1 MTPLPEVTVTDN
13 NAASKQVPNPVIA
26 AFQVLFGRSARHMA
40 TLKGQQ
46 IGQEKYAS
54 FDSIESRLNRVFT
67 GYSDIQYDRQSKY
80 RDYDRMDSAST
91 EAQTALDI
99 YAEEASQKDDK
110 TALKVWVEC
119 QDKGMAD
126 DLNGMLQRVRMEVKA
141 YGLYRNLAKYGDC
154 FVYLLLGGYGVHDF
168 QFIHPVR
175 VERIQED
182 GLLGFKSPEIAS
194 HLPVDNR
201 TGMFKPWDFLH
212 LRVTA
217 FDQESVYGRSFLENI
232 RKTWK
237 QLSMMETMV
246 VLYRISKAVQR
257 NIFYVDVGQA
267 SIQETKD
274 LVKDYEKFLKN
285 KQSYVDPKTNDF
297 KMDFNPATLLQD
309 IVWPVRP
316 NSLSKVDQLQNTT
329 AIGPMDDLEHFYR
342 KIRIGLNIP
351 KEYFD
356 GEQNGMWSSKESLM
370 LQDVRFSR
378 KIARLQDSLR
388 DGVVK
393 LCQIHWAIKH
403 QQYLDPAQFIVQL
416 GTLSS
421 VADRQ
426 REDILLRKAQILEI
440 LSNISIILGWNRWVW
455 GDYLLDEIFPLPA
468 ALRAKLQ
475 TPDPVQQQEQ
485 EQALKLAEKSAA
497 AGGAGKPGF
506 GGKPGGAGAGGKP
519 PKPQKKVTADNLK
532 MGLRGFGTPNTSLT
546 RESFDALSANGE
558 LMEEFQTIGEDIA
571 EGKAPVDK
579 LITFFESINIRPGE
593 IIEQKIAGFS
603 KEEIEA
609 LIKANPVPRTAEGKL
624 MEGVSVKPENEK
636 HWIGLHELGIPPG
649 AFPEGKGYNDPLAAD
664 DADFVA
670 DF

>member
-1 MTPLPEVTVTDN
+1 MPEVTVTDN
-13 NAASKQVPNPVIA
+13 NAAAKQVPNPVIA
-26 AFQVLFGRSARHMA
+26 AMQVLFGRSARHMA

-54 FDSIESRLNRVFT
+54 FDSIEGRLNRVFT

-110 TALKVWVEC
+110 TGLKVWVESK
-119 QDKGMAD
+119 DKKMAE
-126 DLNGMLQRVRMEVKA
+126 DLNGMLQRVRMEFKV
-141 YGLYRNLAKYGDC
+141 YGLYRNIAKYGDC

-168 QFIHPVR
+168 QVVHPVR

-182 GLLGFKSPEIAS
+182 GLLGFKAPEIAS

-201 TGMFKPWDFLH
+201 TGLFKPWDFLH
-212 LRVTA
+212 FRATA
-217 FDQESVYGRSFLENI
+217 FDQESVYGKSFLENI

-316 NSLSKVDQLQNTT
+316 GSESKVDQLQNTT

-356 GEQNGMWSSKESLM
+356 GEQSGVWSSKESLM

-388 DGVVK
+388 EGVVK
-393 LCQIHWAIKH
+393 LCQIHWAIKF
-403 QQYLDPAQFIVQL
+403 QQFLDPNEFIVQL

-440 LSNISIILGWNRWVW
+440 LANISITMGWNRWAW

-468 ALRAKLQ
+468 KLRAKLQ
-475 TPDPVQQQEQ
+475 TPDPVGEM
-485 EQALKLAEKSAA
+485 EAEKAMKMAKAS
-497 AGGAGKPGF
+497 GGAGKPG
-506 GGKPGGAGAGGKP
+506 GGGGAGALKKPAKP
-519 PKPQKKVTADNLK
+519 PKKVTADNLR
-532 MGLRGFGTPNTSLT
+532 MGLRGFGAPNTSLSM
-546 RESFDALSANGE
+546 EDALSTNTE
-558 LMEEFQTIGEDIA
+558 LFEEFKTLGEDIITGV
-571 EGKAPVDK
+571 EPVEK
-579 LITFFESINIRPGE
+579 LFSFFERTTTKGYQV
-593 IIEQKIAGFS
+593 EQQILAFS
-603 KEEIEA
+603 KEEIQA
-609 LIKANPVPRTAEGKL
+609 LIDANPVPKTETGVLTEGI
-624 MEGVSVKPENEK
+624 VNKPTNWDK
-636 HWIGLHELGIPPG
+636 LHEMGIPPG
-649 AFPEGKGYNDPLAAD
+649 AFPEGKGYNDPLEAD
-664 DADFVA
+664 DKDFSP

>member
-1 MTPLPEVTVTDN
+1 MPEVTVTDN
-13 NAASKQVPNPVIA
+13 DAITKQVPNPVIA

-46 IGQEKYAS
+46 VGQEKYAS

-119 QDKGMAD
+119 EDKGMAD
-126 DLNGMLQRVRMEVKA
+126 DLNGMLQRVRMEFKA

-201 TGMFKPWDFLH
+201 TGLFKPWDFLH

-237 QLSMMETMV
+237 QLSMMETMI

-285 KQSYVDPKTNDF
+285 KQSYVDTKTNDF
-297 KMDFNPATLLQD
+297 KLDFNPATLLQD

-329 AIGPMDDLEHFYR
+329 SIGPMDDLEHFYR

-356 GEQNGMWSSKESLM
+356 GEQSGTWSSKESLM

-388 DGVVK
+388 EGVVK

-403 QQYLDPAQFIVQL
+403 QAYLDPSMFIVQL

-455 GDYLLDEIFPLPA
+455 GDYLLDEIFPLPT

-475 TPDPVQQQEQ
+475 TPDPVQKEEA
-485 EQALKLAEKSAA
+485 EQAMKLAKAS
-497 AGGAGKPGF
+497 GGPGTGAGKGGF
-506 GGKPGGAGAGGKP
+506 GGKSGGAGAKP

-532 MGLRGFGTPNTSLT
+532 MGLRGFGTPNTTLS
-546 RESFDALSANGE
+546 RESFDTLSTNGE
-558 LMEEFQTIGEDIA
+558 LMEEFQTVA
-571 EGKAPVDK
+571 EEVIEGTSDVGK
-579 LITFFESINIRPGE
+579 IMTFFESLKVRKGDIV
-593 IIEQKIAGFS
+593 EQQISAFS
-603 KEEIEA
+603 KEEIQA
-609 LIKANPVPRTAEGKL
+609 IIDAHPVPKTENGKL
-624 MEGVSVKPENEK
+624 MEGLAVKPAKPE
-636 HWIGLHELGIPPG
+636 HWVGLHELGIPPG
-649 AFPEGKGYNDPLAAD
+649 AFPEGKGYTDPLAAD

>member
-1 MTPLPEVTVTDN
+1 MPEVVVTDN
-13 NAASKQVPNPVIA
+13 NAASKQVPNPIIA
-26 AFQVLFGRSARHMA
+26 AMQVLFGRSDRHMA

-119 QDKGMAD
+119 KDKGMAD
-126 DLNGMLQRVRMEVKA
+126 DLNGMLQRVRMEFKA

-182 GLLGFKSPEIAS
+182 GLLGFKAPEIAS

-201 TGMFKPWDFLH
+201 TGLFKPWDFLH

-237 QLSMMETMV
+237 QLSMMETMI

-316 NSLSKVDQLQNTT
+316 NSQSKVDQLQNTT
-329 AIGPMDDLEHFYR
+329 SIGPMDDLEHFYR

-356 GEQNGMWSSKESLM
+356 GEQTGVWSSKESLM

-378 KIARLQDSLR
+378 KIARLQDALR
-388 DGVVK
+388 EGVVK

-403 QQYLDPAQFIVQL
+403 QQYLDPSQFIVQL

-421 VADRQ
+421 VADRN

-440 LSNISIILGWNRWVW
+440 LANIAVTMGWNRWAW

-475 TPDPVQQQEQ
+475 TPDPVTEM
-485 EQALKLAEKSAA
+485 EAERAEKMAA
-497 AGGAGKPGF
+497 KAASGGAG
-506 GGKPGGAGAGGKP
+506 GKGGAGAIKKPAKP
-519 PKPQKKVTADNLK
+519 PKKVTADNLR
-532 MGLRGFGTPNTSLT
+532 MGLRGFGAPNTTLT
-546 RESFDALSANGE
+546 RESFDALSNNGE
-558 LMEEFQTIGEDIA
+558 LMEEFQNVAGEVID
-571 EGKAPVDK
+571 GQSPVDK
-579 LITFFESINIRPGE
+579 LLTFFETIQIRPGE
-593 IIEQKIAGFS
+593 IVEQQISAFS
-603 KEEIEA
+603 REEIQA
-609 LIKANPVPRTAEGKL
+609 LIDANPVKKEAGALVEGL
-624 MEGVSVKPENEK
+624 AVKPKN
-636 HWIGLHELGIPPG
+636 WVGLHELGIPPG
-649 AFPEGKGYNDPLAAD
+649 AFPEGLGYNDPLRSED
-664 DADFVA
+664 KDFVA